1 MNLSFYN
8 IDINYCE
15 FLRKYDKNVPFTT
28 DNKENR
34 PFIGIILKINDIT
47 YYAPLTSPK
56 EKHLTMNNQIDFI
69 KIDNGKLGAINLNNM
84 IPVNKENIKKINFN
98 LITNSQYKELLIDQ
112 LNWCNK
118 PKNKDTIIN
127 RASRLYKFLYTNNSN
142 KLKNR
147 CCDFKKL
154 EEISKLYNK
163 NLHKANE
170 NIENKKTSI
179 KDRIKDKQNIIN
191 QNKENMNCQKFQKIN
206 NITNKK
212 HK

>member
-1 MNLSFYN
+1 MKMKLSFYN

-56 EKHLTMNNQIDFI
+56 EKHLKMQNQIDFI

-84 IPVNKENIKKINFN
+84 IPVNKENIKKIDFN
-98 LITNSQYKELLIDQ
+98 SINNSQYKELLIDQ

-118 PKNKDTIIN
+118 PKNKNTIIN

-154 EEISKLYNK
+154 EEISKLYNQ
-163 NLHKANE
+163 NLHN
-170 NIENKKTSI
+170 ENKKISI
-179 KDRIKDKQNIIN
+179 KDKIKEKQDIIKQNKDN
-191 QNKENMNCQKFQKIN
+191 TNYQKIQKIN
-206 NITNKK
+206 NVIKK